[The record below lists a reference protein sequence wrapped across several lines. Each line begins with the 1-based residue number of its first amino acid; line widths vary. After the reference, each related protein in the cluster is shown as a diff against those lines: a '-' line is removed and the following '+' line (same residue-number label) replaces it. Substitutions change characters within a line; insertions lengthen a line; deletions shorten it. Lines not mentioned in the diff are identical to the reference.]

1 MTQRAAFRRRTVP
14 GVLRYA
20 IITPARNERVNLE
33 RLAPCVLAQT
43 HLPEAW
49 IVVDDG
55 SDDGTDV
62 LAGEL
67 ATEHDFVRLLAP
79 EPVTDGALT
88 EGRFEGRDLIAFR
101 RGAAALARPV
111 DVVVKVDADTSFDP
125 AYFETLIGYFEA
137 DSKLGI
143 AGGSCYEIEGGE
155 WQRVKVAETHPR
167 GASRA
172 YRWQCLQDSLS
183 LEPKMGW
190 DGLDE
195 VQASMN
201 GFTTKVFLD
210 IGFRH
215 HRPMGGR
222 ERGKLRAGSVL
233 GRASW
238 YMGYRPSYL
247 MLRVAYRFR
256 REPQSVAML
265 WGYAAAAATRTPRC
279 PDRRLITHL
288 REQQRLRGV
297 LVRGANP

>member
-1 MTQRAAFRRRTVP
+1 
-14 GVLRYA
+14 VLRYA
-20 IITPARNERVNLE
+20 IITPARNERTNLE
-33 RLAPCVLAQT
+33 RLAASVVAQT
-43 HLPEAW
+43 HLPETW

-55 SDDGTDV
+55 SDDGTD
-62 LAGEL
+62 LL
-67 ATEHDFVRLLAP
+67 ATELAAGHAFIRLLAP
-79 EPVTDGALT
+79 EPATDGALT

-101 RGAAALARPV
+101 RGATALDGPV
-111 DVVVKVDADTSFDP
+111 DVVVKVDADTSFEP
-125 AYFETLIGYFEA
+125 EYFETLIARFEEQP
-137 DSKLGI
+137 DLGI
-143 AGGSCYEIEGGE
+143 AGGSCYELEDGE

-172 YRWQCLQDSLS
+172 YRWECLQESLS

-201 GFTTKVFLD
+201 GYTTRVFLD

-222 ERGKLRAGSVL
+222 ERGRLRAGSVL

-247 MLRVAYRFR
+247 MLRVAYRMR
-256 REPQSVAML
+256 REPEAVAML
-265 WGYAAAAATRTPRC
+265 WGYAAAAASRSPRC
-279 PDRRLITHL
+279 PDRRLIRHL

>member
-1 MTQRAAFRRRTVP
+1 VG

-33 RLAPCVLAQT
+33 RLAESVVAQT
-43 HLPEAW
+43 HLPESW

-62 LAGEL
+62 LATEL
-67 ATEHDFVRLLAP
+67 AGRHDWIRLLAP
-79 EPVTDGALT
+79 EPATDGELT

-101 RGAAALARPV
+101 RGANALAGRV
-111 DVVVKVDADTSFDP
+111 DVVVKVDADTSFAP
-125 AYFETLIGYFEA
+125 EYFATLISRFEEQPE
-137 DSKLGI
+137 LGI
-143 AGGSCYEIEGGE
+143 AGGSCYEIENGE

-172 YRWQCLQDSLS
+172 YRWECLQASMS

-195 VQASMN
+195 VQASVN
-201 GFTTKVFLD
+201 GYTTRVFLD

-222 ERGKLRAGSVL
+222 ERGRLRAGSVL

-247 MLRVAYRFR
+247 LLRVLYRLR
-256 REPQSVAML
+256 REPEAVAML
-265 WGYAAAAATRTPRC
+265 WGYAAAAAKRTPQC
-279 PDRRLITHL
+279 PDPRLIGHL

-297 LVRGANP
+297 LLRGANP

>member
-1 MTQRAAFRRRTVP
+1 
-14 GVLRYA
+14 VLRYA
-20 IITPARNERVNLE
+20 IITPARNERTNLE
-33 RLAPCVLAQT
+33 RLAASVLAQT
-43 HLPEAW
+43 HLPESW

-62 LAGEL
+62 LAAQLAGE
-67 ATEHDFVRLLAP
+67 HGYIHLLAP
-79 EPVTDGALT
+79 EPATDGALT

-101 RGAAALARPV
+101 RGTAALGEPV
-111 DVVVKVDADTSFDP
+111 DVVVKVDADTSFEPEYFKSLISRFEEEP
-125 AYFETLIGYFEA
+125 A
-137 DSKLGI
+137 LGI
-143 AGGSCYEIEGGE
+143 AGGSCYELEDGE

-172 YRWQCLQDSLS
+172 YRWECLQASLS

-201 GFTTKVFLD
+201 GYETRVFLD

-222 ERGKLRAGSVL
+222 ERGRLRAGSVL

-247 MLRVAYRFR
+247 LLRVLYRMR
-256 REPQSVAML
+256 REPEAVAML
-265 WGYAAAAATRTPRC
+265 WGYTAAAVRRTPRC
-279 PDRRLITHL
+279 PDPRLIRHL

-297 LVRGANP
+297 LLRGANP